1 MAALTLPAQA
11 QQSEPAPERDYT
23 RGWYIGAQGALS
35 MGEGDFSSFGADKFR
50 AGGNGGVFGGYRFNK
65 VWSLELNARWGQLN
79 MAEQDCCFE
88 RGYWLGADY
97 NRYHPALIPA
107 GMDGW
112 YYKDLM
118 SRTFVQQ
125 YSLQANMNVLGF
137 FNATKD
143 SRWMVELSPMVSA
156 VGTSSDI
163 LTKAGK
169 SPVRENIS
177 QWHLGVGGA
186 LQVSYAATKNL
197 NVGIYGDF
205 THLFN
210 EQLDGMPELHST
222 NFMIDAGVRVSW
234 NFGSNKRANKSSA
247 AVVAPVVATAPVIVT
262 EQPKEEVKEV
272 VAASVE
278 KVDIAATKAD
288 TPTENVVADTVAE
301 ESVQEQKPI
310 EEKEVVVVERPVVE
324 SAVAEEKPAEEE
336 TIVEEEHPV
345 TEAVE
350 EKSAFPVIYFS
361 FNSIWIEPSERAKV
375 KEIVEMMKADKS
387 IRVRVTGWGDN
398 VGTEEQN
405 KRVSLQ
411 RAEAVKRVLGQWL
424 IPAERVE
431 TVGAG
436 IKHDAQ
442 SREEA
447 RHAATIEI
455 TE

>member
-1 MAALTLPAQA
+1 
-11 QQSEPAPERDYT
+11 
-23 RGWYIGAQGALS
+23 
-35 MGEGDFSSFGADKFR
+35 MG
-50 AGGNGGVFGGYRFNK
+50 V
-65 VWSLELNARWGQLN
+65 
-79 MAEQDCCFE
+79 
-88 RGYWLGADY
+88 
-97 NRYHPALIPA
+97 
-107 GMDGW
+107 
-112 YYKDLM
+112 
-118 SRTFVQQ
+118 
-125 YSLQANMNVLGF
+125 
-137 FNATKD
+137 
-143 SRWMVELSPMVSA
+143 
-156 VGTSSDI
+156 
-163 LTKAGK
+163 
-169 SPVRENIS
+169 
-177 QWHLGVGGA
+177 
-186 LQVSYAATKNL
+186 
-197 NVGIYGDF
+197 YGDF
-205 THLFN
+205 THLFGAP
-210 EQLDGMPELHST
+210 LDGMPELHST

-234 NFGSNKRANKSSA
+234 NFGSKKKAKKSSA
-247 AVVAPVVATAPVIVT
+247 AVVAPVVA
-262 EQPKEEVKEV
+262 
-272 VAASVE
+272 AA
-278 KVDIAATKAD
+278 A
-288 TPTENVVADTVAE
+288 VVADTVAE

-375 KEIVEMMKADKS
+375 KEIADMMKTDKS

-398 VGTEEQN
+398 VGTEQQN

-447 RHAATIEI
+447 RSAAIIEI

>member
-11 QQSEPAPERDYT
+11 QQSEPMPERDYT

-65 VWSLELNARWGQLN
+65 VWALELNAHWGQLN

-88 RGYWLGADY
+88 RGYWLGTDY

-107 GMDGW
+107 DMQGW

-143 SRWMVELSPMVSA
+143 SRWMLELSPMVSA

-210 EQLDGMPELHST
+210 EPLDGMPELHST
-222 NFMIDAGVRVSW
+222 NFMIDAGVRLSW
-234 NFGSNKRANKSSA
+234 NFGSKKRTKKSSA
-247 AVVAPVVATAPVIVT
+247 TVVAPVVATSA
-262 EQPKEEVKEV
+262 
-272 VAASVE
+272 
-278 KVDIAATKAD
+278 
-288 TPTENVVADTVAE
+288 VVADTVAE

-375 KEIVEMMKADKS
+375 KEIAEMMKADKS

-398 VGTEEQN
+398 VGSEEAN

-455 TE
+455 TEYR

>member
-1 MAALTLPAQA
+1 MVALTLPAQA

-65 VWSLELNARWGQLN
+65 VWALELNAHWGQLN

-88 RGYWLGADY
+88 RGYWLGTDY

-107 GMDGW
+107 DMQGW

-143 SRWMVELSPMVSA
+143 SRWMLELSPMVSA

-186 LQVSYAATKNL
+186 LQVSYAVTKNL

-205 THLFN
+205 THLFGDP
-210 EQLDGMPELHST
+210 LDGMPELHST
-222 NFMIDAGVRVSW
+222 NFMIDAGVRLSW
-234 NFGSNKRANKSSA
+234 NFGSKKKAKKSSA
-247 AVVAPVVATAPVIVT
+247 AVVAPVVA
-262 EQPKEEVKEV
+262 
-272 VAASVE
+272 VAA
-278 KVDIAATKAD
+278 
-288 TPTENVVADTVAE
+288 VVADTVAE
-301 ESVQEQKPI
+301 EAAEVQKPV
-310 EEKEVVVVERPVVE
+310 EEKVAVVVEQQVVE
-324 SAVAEEKPAEEE
+324 GAVVEDKPAEEK
-336 TIVEEEHPV
+336 TIVAEKQPVTEVVAENTVEEETV
-345 TEAVE
+345 AVVEAE
-350 EKSAFPVIYFS
+350 SNFPVIYFS
-361 FNSIWIEPSERAKV
+361 FNSIWIEPSERGKV
-375 KEIVEMMKADKS
+375 KEIAEMMKADKS

-398 VGTEEQN
+398 VGGEEVN

-447 RHAATIEI
+447 RHAAIIEI

>member
-11 QQSEPAPERDYT
+11 QQSEPTPERDYT

-65 VWSLELNARWGQLN
+65 VWSLELNAHWGQVN
-79 MAEQDCCFE
+79 MAEQDCCFD

-112 YYKDLM
+112 YYKDLV

-137 FNATKD
+137 FNATKE
-143 SRWMVELSPMVSA
+143 SRWMLELSPAVSA
-156 VGTSSDI
+156 VGTSADL
-163 LTKAGK
+163 LTKADK
-169 SPVRENIS
+169 SPVCENIS

-186 LQVSYAATKNL
+186 LQVSYAVTNNL

-210 EQLDGMPELHST
+210 EPLDGMPELHST
-222 NFMIDAGVRVSW
+222 NFMIDAGVRLSW
-234 NFGSNKRANKSSA
+234 NFGSKKKAKKSSA
-247 AVVAPVVATAPVIVT
+247 AVVAPVVATA
-262 EQPKEEVKEV
+262 
-272 VAASVE
+272 A
-278 KVDIAATKAD
+278 
-288 TPTENVVADTVAE
+288 VVADTVAE
-301 ESVQEQKPI
+301 EPAEVQNPV
-310 EEKEVVVVERPVVE
+310 EEKVAVVVEQQVVE
-324 SAVAEEKPAEEE
+324 SAVVEDKPVEEKTIVTEEQSVTEVVVDKPAEEE
-336 TIVEEEHPV
+336 TVAVVEAES
-345 TEAVE
+345 T
-350 EKSAFPVIYFS
+350 FPVIYFS

-375 KEIVEMMKADKS
+375 KEIAEMMKADKS

-398 VGTEEQN
+398 VGSEEAN

-424 IPAERVE
+424 ILAERVE

-436 IKHDAQ
+436 IKHDAAND
-442 SREEA
+442 REA
-447 RHAATIEI
+447 RSAATIEI
-455 TE
+455 TK

>member
-1 MAALTLPAQA
+1 MAAMAALTLPAQA

-35 MGEGDFSSFGADKFR
+35 MGEGEFSSFGADKFR
-50 AGGNGGVFGGYRFNK
+50 AGGGGGVFGGYRFDK
-65 VWSLELNARWGQLN
+65 VWSLELNAHWGQVN
-79 MAEQDCCFE
+79 MAEQDCCFD
-88 RGYWLGADY
+88 RGYWFGADY

-156 VGTSSDI
+156 VGTCSDI

-186 LQVSYAATKNL
+186 LQVSYAVTKNL

-205 THLFN
+205 THLFGDP
-210 EQLDGMPELHST
+210 LDGMPELHST

-234 NFGSNKRANKSSA
+234 NFGSKKKAKKSCA
-247 AVVAPVVATAPVIVT
+247 AVVASVVATTPVIAT
-262 EQPKEEVKEV
+262 EQPNEEVKEV
-272 VAASVE
+272 V
-278 KVDIAATKAD
+278 D
-288 TPTENVVADTVAE
+288 TPTEVVVADAAA
-301 ESVQEQKPI
+301 VQPAQQ
-310 EEKEVVVVERPVVE
+310 EVVVEQPKDEVKE
-324 SAVAEEKPAEEE
+324 VATT
-336 TIVEEEHPV
+336 TIVEAE
-345 TEAVE
+345 
-350 EKSAFPVIYFS
+350 SNFPVIYFS

-375 KEIVEMMKADKS
+375 KEIADMMKADKS

-447 RHAATIEI
+447 RSAAIIEI
-455 TE
+455 TEYR

>member
-11 QQSEPAPERDYT
+11 QQSEPMPEKDYT

-65 VWSLELNARWGQLN
+65 VWALELNAHWGQLN

-88 RGYWLGADY
+88 RGYWLGTDY

-107 GMDGW
+107 DMQGW

-143 SRWMVELSPMVSA
+143 SRWMLELSPMVSA

-197 NVGIYGDF
+197 NVGVYGDF
-205 THLFN
+205 THLFGDP
-210 EQLDGMPELHST
+210 LDGMPELHST
-222 NFMIDAGVRVSW
+222 NFMIDAGVRLSW
-234 NFGSNKRANKSSA
+234 NFGSKKKAKMKEQSERIEYREQSTEQSEEKA
-247 AVVAPVVATAPVIVT
+247 AVV
-262 EQPKEEVKEV
+262 
-272 VAASVE
+272 VE
-278 KVDIAATKAD
+278 
-288 TPTENVVADTVAE
+288 P
-301 ESVQEQKPI
+301 Q
-310 EEKEVVVVERPVVE
+310 VVE
-324 SAVAEEKPAEEE
+324 SAVAEEKHAEEE
-336 TIVEEEHPV
+336 TIVAEKQPV
-345 TEAVE
+345 TEVVAEKPVE
-350 EKSAFPVIYFS
+350 EETVAVAEAESNFPTIYFS
-361 FNSIWIEPSERAKV
+361 FNSVWIEPGERTKV
-375 KEIVEMMKADKS
+375 KEIAEMMKADKS

-447 RHAATIEI
+447 RSAAIIEI
-455 TE
+455 TEYR

>member
-1 MAALTLPAQA
+1 MAAMAALTLPAQA

-50 AGGNGGVFGGYRFNK
+50 AGGGGGVFGGYRFNK
-65 VWSLELNARWGQLN
+65 VWSLELNAHWGQLN

-169 SPVRENIS
+169 NPVRENIS

-205 THLFN
+205 THLFK
-210 EQLDGMPELHST
+210 EPLDGMPELHST

-234 NFGSNKRANKSSA
+234 NFGSKKKAKKSSA
-247 AVVAPVVATAPVIVT
+247 AVVAPVVAAAAVTAT
-262 EQPKEEVKEV
+262 EQPNEEVKEV
-272 VAASVE
+272 V
-278 KVDIAATKAD
+278 D
-288 TPTENVVADTVAE
+288 TPTEVVVADAAA
-301 ESVQEQKPI
+301 VQPDQQ
-310 EEKEVVVVERPVVE
+310 EVVVEQPKDEVKEVATTTVVE
-324 SAVAEEKPAEEE
+324 AE
-336 TIVEEEHPV
+336 
-345 TEAVE
+345 
-350 EKSAFPVIYFS
+350 SNFPTIYFS

-375 KEIVEMMKADKS
+375 KEIADMMKADKS